1 MLETRGQGG
10 HIGCSA
16 LLVEALALLEVFVE
30 LTLCRVLENEV
41 HSRVVVEVAVE
52 PQDVV
57 MPQVRLG
64 NADASWSE
72 QASLCA
78 LSPHGQ
84 AHANAHTGQ
93 LAEPESRFP
102 GEVGARPRPSPVAP

>member
-1 MLETRGQGG
+1 VLETRGQGG

-52 PQDVV
+52 PQE
-57 MPQVRLG
+57 RLG